1 MKRLYYYFI
10 GMMCVLP
17 IQRISAETVEIS
29 TPNNTLAL
37 FAKPGTS
44 LEFLYYGEK
53 LSDTDLRSFAD
64 SQRAWIAGYPVFGMY
79 GPQETALSIIQND
92 GNATAEFKVQGVEK
106 NDDDISSI
114 TTITFEDSAYPVTL
128 KLHYR
133 AYNEVDMI
141 ETWSE
146 IVNNGKKPVTLTQY
160 ASAYLPIHK
169 GNVWLSSLYGA
180 WGNEGQVETEALT
193 FGMKEIKNKDGVR
206 NTHFSH
212 PEVMFSLDG
221 KPCENTGRVIGAALC
236 YTGNYSLRIDT
247 DFSDYHHFFA
257 GINEDNSA
265 YTLKGGG
272 TFTTPPVA
280 LTYSGEGLSGASR
293 NFHKWGR
300 KYKLAHGDT
309 ERKILLNSWEGIHMD
324 VNEPELA
331 QMMQDIADMGGELF
345 VMDDGWFGE
354 KYPRKRDDAGL
365 GDWVVDKEKLPN
377 GIESLI
383 ETADKIGIKF
393 GLWIEPEMANTNS
406 ELYDKHPDWI
416 VKAANRQLVTGR
428 GGTQVVLDLCNP
440 KVQDYVV
447 GIVDNIITKYPGLD
461 YIKWDAN
468 MNISNYGSQHLPMSE
483 QSHFAIEWHKGL
495 EKICKRIREKYPE
508 ITLQSCASGG
518 GRVNW
523 GFMPYFDE
531 FWTSDNTDA
540 LQRIYMQWGT
550 SYFFPAIAMA
560 SHISATPN
568 HQTLRTT
575 PLKFRA
581 DVAMAGRLGI
591 EMQPKDMTAEE
602 REFCSRALADYKK
615 IRPVVQFGNIYRLL
629 SPFEHKGLAS
639 LMYVSD
645 EKEKAVFYWWRTEHF
660 VNEHFP
666 IIPMA
671 GLDPNKNY
679 KVTELT
685 RIDNVPLRVE
695 GKVFSGKYL
704 MTHGLDLP
712 YGHNVDSDKRN
723 SYASRV
729 LYLEQVDGYND

>member
-1 MKRLYYYFI
+1 MVAALLAPYLR
-10 GMMCVLP
+10 
-17 IQRISAETVEIS
+17 SNAETVEIS

-37 FAKPGTS
+37 IATPGET
-44 LEFLYYGEK
+44 LEFLYYGDRLEE
-53 LSDTDLRSFAD
+53 SDLKSVAD
-64 SQRAWIAGYPVFGMY
+64 SQRAWMAGFPTFGMY
-79 GPQETALSIIQND
+79 GAQETALSITQSD
-92 GNATAEFKVQGVEK
+92 GNATSQFKVKDVATNTDNVSK
-106 NDDDISSI
+106 TTVI
-114 TTITFEDSAYPVTL
+114 TLTDTAYPVTL
-128 KLHYR
+128 KLYYK
-133 AYNEVDMI
+133 AYNNVDMI

-146 IVNNGKKPVTLTQY
+146 IINNGKKPIILTQY
-160 ASAYLPIHK
+160 ASAYLPVHK
-169 GNVWLSSLYGA
+169 GDVWLSSLYGA

-193 FGMKEIKNKDGVR
+193 YGMKEIKNKDGVR
-206 NTHFSH
+206 NTHFAH

-221 KPCENTGRVIGAALC
+221 KPRENEGRVIGAALC

-247 DFSDYHHFFA
+247 DYSDYHHFFA

-265 YTLKGGG
+265 YTLKGGE
-272 TFTTPPVA
+272 TFTTPRVA
-280 LTYSGEGLSGASR
+280 LTYSPEGLSGASR

-300 KYKLAHGDT
+300 KYKLANGDK
-309 ERKILLNSWEGIHMD
+309 ERKILLNSWEGIHLD

-345 VMDDGWFGE
+345 VMDDGWFGD
-354 KYPRKRDDAGL
+354 KYPRKKDNAGL

-377 GIESLI
+377 GIESLLA
-383 ETADKIGIKF
+383 TAEQKGVKF
-393 GLWIEPEMANTNS
+393 GLWIEPEMANTRS
-406 ELYDKHPDWI
+406 ELFDKHPDWV
-416 VKAANRQLVTGR
+416 VKAPNRDLITGR
-428 GGTQVVLDLCNP
+428 GGTQVVLDMSNP

-447 GIVDNIITKYPGLD
+447 SIVDDIMTKYPTLD

-468 MNISNYGSQHLPMSE
+468 MYISNYGSQYLPMKE

-495 EKICKRIREKYPE
+495 ENACKRIREKYPHL
-508 ITLQSCASGG
+508 TMQSCASGG

-581 DVAMAGRLGI
+581 DVAMAGRLGL

-602 REFCSRALADYKK
+602 KEFCSRVIEDYKL

-629 SPFEHKGLAS
+629 SPYEHKGLAS

-645 EKEKAVFYWWRTEHF
+645 DRDKAVFYWWRTQHF

-666 IIPMA
+666 VVPMA
-671 GLDPNKNY
+671 GLDANKNY
-679 KVTELT
+679 RVKELS
-685 RIDNVPLRVE
+685 RIDNVPLRFE

-704 MTHGLDLP
+704 MTHGLEIP
-712 YGHNVDSDKRN
+712 YDHTVDKEKRN

-729 LYLEQVDGYND
+729 LYLEEVK